1 MTQYHILR
9 LQFDSRLEIWKALL
23 PVDANRRS
31 VSNDV
36 TMPHGPKRSAAVE
49 ADYFGYFEYFE

>member
-1 MTQYHILR
+1 MLASQKWIELFFHT
-9 LQFDSRLEIWKALL
+9 LL
-23 PVDANRRS
+23 PVNANRRS

-49 ADYFGYFEYFE
+49 ADYFGYFAYIGYI